1 MRGFS
6 KAIIAGN
13 VTRDPEMRTTP
24 SGSQVCSFA
33 IAVNR
38 SYKDSS
44 GAQQD
49 QVSYLDC
56 VAWGKSAEIIS
67 QYIKKGSQLLV
78 SGRLEQRSW
87 EDKNSGQ
94 RRSRTEIVVE
104 DFSFIGG
111 NNNGG
116 NGGVVRIYRGIC
128 IKTLQARR
136 NQRRRFAFEAS
147 RQQRGGACDAAFKR
161 AERLGRP

>member
-13 VTRDPEMRTTP
+13 VTRDPEMRTTT

-38 SYKDSS
+38 SFKDSS
-44 GAQQD
+44 GNQQD

-56 VAWGKSAEIIS
+56 VAWGKSAEIIC
-67 QYIKKGSQLLV
+67 QYVHKGSSLLV

-94 RRSRTEIVVE
+94 RRSRVEIIVE
-104 DFSFIGG
+104 DFSFIGS
-111 NNNGG
+111 NNGG
-116 NGGVVRIYRGIC
+116 GNNSGSYS
-128 IKTLQARR
+128 
-136 NQRRRFAFEAS
+136 NNNSAS
-147 RQQRGGACDAAFKR
+147 SSSSSADASDDIVPDDVPEDQINLDDIPF
-161 AERLGRP
+161 

>member
-13 VTRDPEMRTTP
+13 VTRDPDMRTTP

-67 QYIKKGSQLLV
+67 QYIKKGSQCLV

-94 RRSRTEIVVE
+94 KRSRVEIVVE

-111 NNNGG
+111 NNGGGAGG
-116 NGGVVRIYRGIC
+116 NYGGGSSARGNSG
-128 IKTLQARR
+128 K
-136 NQRRRFAFEAS
+136 
-147 RQQRGGACDAAFKR
+147 AAETEEVDTGSDIVPDDVPDDQINLDEIPF
-161 AERLGRP
+161 

>member
-111 NNNGG
+111 NNGG
-116 NGGVVRIYRGIC
+116 NGGGYSGGG
-128 IKTLQARR
+128 A
-136 NQRRRFAFEAS
+136 
-147 RQQRGGACDAAFKR
+147 RGGSKAAATEEIDTGSDIVPDDVPDDQINLDEIPF
-161 AERLGRP
+161 

>member
-116 NGGVVRIYRGIC
+116 NGGGSYGGG
-128 IKTLQARR
+128 
-136 NQRRRFAFEAS
+136 S
-147 RQQRGGACDAAFKR
+147 RSGGSKAAAATEDVDTGSDIVPDDVPDDQINLDEIPF
-161 AERLGRP
+161 

>member
-24 SGSQVCSFA
+24 SGSQVCSFT

-38 SYKDSS
+38 SYKGSD
-44 GAQQD
+44 GTQQD
-49 QVSYLDC
+49 SVSYLDC
-56 VAWGKSAEIIS
+56 VAWGKSGETIN
-67 QYIKKGSQLLV
+67 QYINKGSALLV

-87 EDKNSGQ
+87 DDKNTGQ
-94 RRSRTEIVVE
+94 KRSRVEIVVD

-111 NNNGG
+111 GNASGSTNYGG
-116 NGGVVRIYRGIC
+116 GGRSAG
-128 IKTLQARR
+128 A
-136 NQRRRFAFEAS
+136 NA
-147 RQQRGGACDAAFKR
+147 GGADESAPDDVPEDQINLDEIPF
-161 AERLGRP
+161 

>member
-6 KAIIAGN
+6 KAIVAGN
-13 VTRDPEMRTTP
+13 VTRDPEMRTTA

-38 SYKDSS
+38 SYRDSS
-44 GAQQD
+44 GVQQD

-56 VAWGKSAEIIS
+56 VAWGKSGELIS
-67 QYIKKGSQLLV
+67 QYTHKGSAILV

-87 EDKNSGQ
+87 EDKTTGQ
-94 RRSRTEIVVE
+94 KRSRCEIVVE

-111 NNNGG
+111 NGG
-116 NGGVVRIYRGIC
+116 GDGGGSSRASASSKKNSSETSSSSDLGSD
-128 IKTLQARR
+128 
-136 NQRRRFAFEAS
+136 FAPDDVPDDDQINLDEIPF
-147 RQQRGGACDAAFKR
+147 
-161 AERLGRP
+161 

>member
-33 IAVNR
+33 VAVNR
-38 SYKDSS
+38 SYKDAS
-44 GAQQD
+44 GTQQD

-67 QYIKKGSQLLV
+67 QYVKKGSQLLV

-87 EDKNSGQ
+87 EDKTSGQ
-94 RRSRTEIVVE
+94 KRSRVEIIVE
-104 DFSFIGG
+104 DFSFMGG
-111 NNNGG
+111 GNGG
-116 NGGVVRIYRGIC
+116 NGGNGGSYGGG
-128 IKTLQARR
+128 
-136 NQRRRFAFEAS
+136 AS
-147 RQQRGGACDAAFKR
+147 RSSKAV
-161 AERLGRP
+161 AEDVDTSSEIVPDDVPDDQINLDEIPF